1 MQKSGN
7 IAINI
12 HQPLCLADQRLKE
25 DQVKLLHTATKS
37 IALAFGLQNLREK
50 VNMKLTAEIAK
61 NIRGDMLAMS
71 SALGS
76 EGKKIEQG

>member
-1 MQKSGN
+1 
-7 IAINI
+7 
-12 HQPLCLADQRLKE
+12 
-25 DQVKLLHTATKS
+25 
-37 IALAFGLQNLREK
+37 
-50 VNMKLTAEIAK
+50 MKLTAEIAK

>member
-12 HQPLCLADQRLKE
+12 HQPLCLADQRLK